1 MRQAAW
7 IVGML
12 AAGIAGFLLGQSWH
26 QPGEAPDAPD
36 EWVARVGNEYITRD
50 EFIDEMERRG
60 GLRPGQFRSV
70 DQRRV
75 LLNTLLIERAL
86 VDAAHQDG
94 FDRRPEVRRAMD
106 SILVTRYRQERLQ
119 PLRDRVVVTPDEIEA
134 FYREHSDE
142 YRVPARKRLA
152 MVFIRADDDAP
163 ETVREQARERAETVL
178 AELDGLELEI
188 PHFGE
193 LARRYSDH
201 QGSRYRGGVI
211 GWMAADGGGSRF
223 DPLIREA
230 GRALEQ
236 PGEVSPVLEGE
247 DGFYIVRLVQF
258 EAGREREFEQLSDGI
273 RQRILGNKLREV
285 EQQFLD
291 RQLAGREIEINE
303 RIVADIE
310 PLSDPRRPDGPPAG
324 PSNREDEG

>member
-1 MRQAAW
+1 MRTIGWLVLALACG
-7 IVGML
+7 VG
-12 AAGIAGFLLGQSWH
+12 GYLLGT
-26 QPGEAPDAPD
+26 ATD
-36 EWVARVGNEYITRD
+36 EQAGPSEPAAWVARVGDEYITRD
-50 EFIDEMERRG
+50 EFVAEMARRG
-60 GLRPGQFRSV
+60 GLRAGQFRSV

-75 LLNTLLIERAL
+75 LLNTLLVERAL
-86 VDAAHQDG
+86 IDAARKDG
-94 FDRRPEVRRAMD
+94 FDRRPEIRRAMD

-119 PLRDRVVVTPDEIEA
+119 PLRDDVVVTPEEIEA
-134 FYREHSDE
+134 FYRERRDE

-152 MVFIRADDDAP
+152 MVFFRADDDAP
-163 ETVREQARERAETVL
+163 EAVREQARARAETVL

-211 GWMAADGGGSRF
+211 GWMAADGDGSRF
-223 DPLIREA
+223 DPLIRDA
-230 GRALEQ
+230 ARALQQ

-258 EAGREREFEQLSDGI
+258 EAGRERELDQLRDGI

-291 RQLAGREIEINE
+291 RQLAGRDIEINE
-303 RIVADIE
+303 RAVAEIE
-310 PLSDPRRPDGPPAG
+310 PLSEPRRPDRPPTG